1 MKSALF
7 AFVLALAVAATGLA
21 QPSPGPQPLDPSPAI
36 PAPRDVAYS
45 GVLQLD
51 VDASDT
57 ARRIVRVKQ
66 VIPVAGPGPLTLLY
80 PEWLPGKHAP
90 RGPIDKLAGL
100 KITANGQPLAWT
112 RDPVD
117 VYAFHIEVP
126 IGVSELELAFQY
138 LSPTAATQGRIEITP
153 EIVNLW
159 WSSVVL
165 YPAGHF
171 ARQIT
176 VEPRLRLPE
185 GWGFG
190 VALDR
195 VSNHGGVTRFAPVN
209 LETLIDSPVFAG
221 RYSKR
226 FDLDPGGR
234 SPVRL
239 NVVADTAEALA
250 MTAKTLETHRD
261 LVRQA
266 DRLFGVRHFDR
277 YDFLLAISDRLGSIG
292 LEHHRSSE
300 NQVDGGYF
308 TDFAKAVNDRGLLPH
323 EYTHAWNGKFRRPA
337 DLWTA
342 GFNTPMG
349 GSLLWVYEGQT
360 MYWGNVLGARSGML
374 SRQET
379 LDALAL
385 TAAAYENRVGRRWRA
400 LADTTDDPVIA
411 ARRPQPWTS
420 WQRSEDYY
428 SEGQLI
434 WLDADTL
441 IRERSKGKRG
451 LDDFARSFFG
461 GGVEGDFTPS
471 TYTFDDVVAAL
482 NTVEPYDWAGF
493 FKTRVTDLA
502 PQAPLEGLKRG
513 GYRLVY
519 TETPSAYFIAIEAAR
534 KAVDLTYSLGV
545 ILNREGDL
553 TAVLW
558 DSPAFGAGLTVST
571 RILAVNG
578 IAYDAERLKLAIT
591 QAKDGKPIDL
601 IVKDGDHIGPV
612 QIPYKG
618 GLRYPRLERTGG
630 ADLLS
635 KILEPLR

>member
-1 MKSALF
+1 MRSALI
-7 AFVLALAVAATGLA
+7 ALALLIAPSAQA
-21 QPSPGPQPLDPSPAI
+21 QPSPGPQPLDAPPAA
-36 PAPRDVAYS
+36 PAPRDAPYP

-57 ARRIVRVKQ
+57 TRRIIRVKE
-66 VIPVAGPGPLTLLY
+66 VIPVAGPGPVTLLY
-80 PEWLPGKHAP
+80 PEWLPGKHAA

-100 KITANGQPLAWT
+100 KIIANGQPLAWT

-117 VYAFHIEVP
+117 VYAFHVDVP
-126 IGVSELELAFQY
+126 GGVAELEIAFQY
-138 LSPTAATQGRIEITP
+138 LSPTAPAQGRIEVTP

-165 YPAGHF
+165 YPAGYF

-185 GWGFG
+185 GWNFG
-190 VALDR
+190 VAMDR
-195 VSNHGGVTRFAPVN
+195 VSNHGGTTKFAPIS

-221 RYSKR
+221 RFSKR

-250 MTAKTLETHRD
+250 MTEKTLDAHRA

-277 YDFLLAISDRLGSIG
+277 YEFLLAISDRLGGIG

-300 NQVDGGYF
+300 NQVDDGYF
-308 TDFAKAVNDRGLLPH
+308 TDFAKAVSDRNTLPH
-323 EYTHAWNGKFRRPA
+323 EYAHSWNGKFRRPA

-342 GFNTPMG
+342 DFKTPMRN
-349 GSLLWVYEGQT
+349 SLLWVYEGQT
-360 MYWGNVLGARSGML
+360 QYWGYVLGARSGMQ
-374 SRQET
+374 SRDEV
-379 LDALAL
+379 LDALAV
-385 TAAAYENRVGRRWRA
+385 TAAAYENRIGRRWRA
-400 LADTTDDPVIA
+400 LADTTADPITA
-411 ARRPQPWTS
+411 ARRPQPWSS

-428 SEGQLI
+428 FEGMLV

-441 IRERSKGKRG
+441 IRERSKGKRT

-461 GGVEGDFTPS
+461 GADGDLVPQ
-471 TYTFDDVVAAL
+471 TYTFEDVVAAL
-482 NTVEPYDWAGF
+482 NAVEPYDWASF
-493 FKTRVTDLA
+493 LKARVTDLA
-502 PQAPLEGLKRG
+502 PRAPLDGLKRG
-513 GYRLVY
+513 GYRMVY
-519 TETPSAYFIAIEAAR
+519 GEAPTPYFAALEAAR
-534 KAVDLTYSLGV
+534 KATDLTYSLGV
-545 ILNREGDL
+545 ALARDGEII
-553 TAVLW
+553 AVLW
-558 DSPAFGAGLTVST
+558 DSPAFEAGLTVST
-571 RILAVNG
+571 KILAVNG
-578 IAYDAERLKLAIT
+578 IAYDSDRLKLAIT

-612 QIPYKG
+612 QISYAG
-618 GLRYPRLERTGG
+618 GLRYPRLERAGG
-630 ADLLS
+630 ADLLNR
-635 KILEPLR
+635 ILEPLK